1 VGPND
6 RQASKFRRLALTH
19 AAMMGGE
26 ASMVVALADSF
37 FFDVD
42 PGAARG
48 KVLLFLVISF
58 APFLLI
64 APLIGPVIDR
74 IRGGRRFVVQAVAAA
89 RIVLQLLMMR
99 FADELALFPLVFAA
113 LVLQKTYSVSKSA
126 LVPSVVRTD
135 RELVEANAKLG
146 LIAGISGVVAVIPA
160 ALLQIAFESAATLGY
175 GAALFVVALVAATR
189 LPRDVVATG
198 PATPRQRIELSS
210 TGLQLA
216 AVAMLLLRCCVGF
229 VLFHLAFSF
238 RAQEAATWWF
248 GLAVGLAS
256 LGTMTGN
263 AIGPRL
269 RSSLHEDNMIIV
281 ALVLPTIAGVVGAI
295 VGGKVA
301 GVALAVVVNFG
312 AALGRL
318 AFESIVQREA
328 PSANHG
334 QAFARF
340 ETRFQF
346 GWVVAATVPV
356 VIEIPGSLGYL
367 LVGLMTAVALVNY
380 SAGARSRLGRLPV
393 RGRRPRRRR
402 AGVAASGRARRPRR
416 QAINRQ

>member
-1 VGPND
+1 
-6 RQASKFRRLALTH
+6 
-19 AAMMGGE
+19 MMGGE

-42 PGAARG
+42 PSAARG
-48 KVLLFLVISF
+48 KVLLFLVVSF

-74 IRGGRRFVVQAVAAA
+74 IRGGRRFVVQTVAAA

-99 FADELALFPLVFAA
+99 FTDDLALFPLVFAA

-126 LVPSVVRTD
+126 LVPSVVRTET
-135 RELVEANAKLG
+135 ELVEANSKLG
-146 LIAGISGVVAVIPA
+146 LIAGVSGVAAVIPA
-160 ALLQIAFESAATLGY
+160 ALLQVAFGSAATLGY
-175 GAALFVVALVAATR
+175 GALLFVVALVAATR
-189 LPRDVVATG
+189 LPRDVVAAG
-198 PATPRQRIELSS
+198 PASQRQRIELSS
-210 TGLQLA
+210 SGLQLA
-216 AVAMLLLRCCVGF
+216 AVAMLMLRCCVGF

-238 RAQEAATWWF
+238 RTQDAGTWWF
-248 GLAVGLAS
+248 GLAVGLSS
-256 LGTMTGN
+256 LGAMTGN

-269 RSSLHEDNMIIV
+269 RSSLHEDNMIVV
-281 ALVLPTIAGVVGAI
+281 ALVLPTAAGVVGAI

-301 GVALAVVVNFG
+301 GVVLAVVVNFG

-346 GWVVAATVPV
+346 GWVIAATVPV

-367 LVGLMTAVALVNY
+367 VVGLMTAVALTNY
-380 SAGARSRLGRLPV
+380 SAGARGRLSRLPV
-393 RGRRPRRRR
+393 RSRR
-402 AGVAASGRARRPRR
+402 AMRLRDGVAASGSARRPRR
-416 QAINRQ
+416 QPINRR

>member
-1 VGPND
+1 
-6 RQASKFRRLALTH
+6 
-19 AAMMGGE
+19 
-26 ASMVVALADSF
+26 MVVALADSF

-58 APFLLI
+58 APFLVV

-89 RIVLQLLMMR
+89 RIVLQLLMIR
-99 FADELALFPLVFAA
+99 FSDDLALFPLVFAV
-113 LVLQKTYSVSKSA
+113 LVLQKTYIVSKSA
-126 LVPSVVRTD
+126 LVPSVVRTES
-135 RELVEANAKLG
+135 ELVEANSKLG
-146 LIAGISGVVAVIPA
+146 LIAGIAG
-160 ALLQIAFESAATLGY
+160 
-175 GAALFVVALVAATR
+175 VAA
-189 LPRDVVATG
+189 VV
-198 PATPRQRIELSS
+198 PASVAAGRVRERGDAWDTARSSSRSRWSRQPDCHVTSWRPDPHPSASASS
-210 TGLQLA
+210 CRRRVSNSA

-238 RAQEAATWWF
+238 RTQEAGTLWF
-248 GLAVGLAS
+248 GLAVGLSS
-256 LGTMTGN
+256 LGTMAGN

-269 RSSLHEDNMIIV
+269 RSSLHEDKMIIV
-281 ALVLPTIAGVVGAI
+281 ALVLPTVVGIVGAI
-295 VGGKVA
+295 VGGKLA
-301 GVALAVVVNFG
+301 GIVLAIVVNFG

-340 ETRFQF
+340 ETRFQL
-346 GWVVAATVPV
+346 GWVIAAMIPV
-356 VIEIPGSLGYL
+356 VIVIPGSLGYL

-380 SAGARSRLGRLPV
+380 SAGARGRLRRIPV
-393 RGRRPRRRR
+393 RGQQAIRRRT
-402 AGVAASGRARRPRR
+402 GVRTSGPARRPRR
-416 QAINRQ
+416 QPINRP

>member
-1 VGPND
+1 
-6 RQASKFRRLALTH
+6 
-19 AAMMGGE
+19 MMGGE

-48 KVLLFLVISF
+48 KVMLFLVVSF

-113 LVLQKTYSVSKSA
+113 LVLQKTYTVSKSA
-126 LVPSVVRTD
+126 LVPSVVRTE
-135 RELVEANAKLG
+135 RELVEANSKLG
-146 LIAGISGVVAVIPA
+146 LIAGVSGVAAVLPA
-160 ALLQIAFESAATLGY
+160 ALLQVAFGSGPTLGY
-175 GAALFVVALVAATR
+175 GALLFVVALIAATR

-198 PATPRQRIELSS
+198 PASPRQRVELSS
-210 TGLQLA
+210 SGLQLA

-238 RAQEAATWWF
+238 RTQEAGTFWF
-248 GLAVGLAS
+248 GLAVGLSS

-269 RSSLHEDNMIIV
+269 RSSLHEDNMIVV
-281 ALVLPTIAGVVGAI
+281 ALVLPTLAGVGGAI
-295 VGGKVA
+295 VGGKLA
-301 GVALAVVVNFG
+301 GVVLAVVVNFG

-346 GWVVAATVPV
+346 GWVIAATVPV
-356 VIEIPGSLGYL
+356 VIEIPGALGYL

-380 SAGARSRLGRLPV
+380 SAGARGRLSRLPA
-393 RGRRPRRRR
+393 RGKQVMRRRT
-402 AGVAASGRARRPRR
+402 GVGSAHRARRQRR
-416 QAINRQ
+416 RPINRR

>member
-1 VGPND
+1 
-6 RQASKFRRLALTH
+6 
-19 AAMMGGE
+19 MMGGE

-48 KVLLFLVISF
+48 KVMLFLVVSF

-113 LVLQKTYSVSKSA
+113 LVLQKTYTVSKSA
-126 LVPSVVRTD
+126 LVPSVVRTE
-135 RELVEANAKLG
+135 RELVEANSKLG
-146 LIAGISGVVAVIPA
+146 LIAGVSGVAAVLPA
-160 ALLQIAFESAATLGY
+160 ALLQVAFGSAPTLGY
-175 GAALFVVALVAATR
+175 GALLFVVALIAATR
-189 LPRDVVATG
+189 LPRDVVAAG
-198 PATPRQRIELSS
+198 PASPRQRVELSS
-210 TGLQLA
+210 SGLQLA

-238 RAQEAATWWF
+238 RTQEAGTFWF
-248 GLAVGLAS
+248 GLAVGLSS

-269 RSSLHEDNMIIV
+269 RSSLHEDNMIVV
-281 ALVLPTIAGVVGAI
+281 ALVLPTLAGVGGAI
-295 VGGKVA
+295 VGGKLA
-301 GVALAVVVNFG
+301 GVVLAVVVNFG

-346 GWVVAATVPV
+346 GWVIAATVPV
-356 VIEIPGSLGYL
+356 VIEIPGALGYL

-380 SAGARSRLGRLPV
+380 SAGARGRLSRLPA
-393 RGRRPRRRR
+393 RGKQVMRRRT
-402 AGVAASGRARRPRR
+402 GVGSAHRARRQRR
-416 QAINRQ
+416 RPINRR

>member
-1 VGPND
+1 
-6 RQASKFRRLALTH
+6 
-19 AAMMGGE
+19 
-26 ASMVVALADSF
+26 MVVALADSF

-42 PGAARG
+42 PSAARS

-58 APFLLI
+58 APFLVV

-74 IRGGRRFVVQAVAAA
+74 IRGGRRFMVQAVAAA

-99 FADELALFPLVFAA
+99 FADQLALFPLVFGA

-126 LVPSVVRTD
+126 LVPSVVRTE
-135 RELVEANAKLG
+135 RELVEANSKLG
-146 LIAGISGVVAVIPA
+146 LIAGIAGVAAVLPA
-160 ALLQIAFESAATLGY
+160 ALLQVAFGSAATLGY
-175 GAALFVVALVAATR
+175 GAILFAVALVAATR
-189 LPRDVVATG
+189 LPRDVVAAG
-198 PATPRQRIELSS
+198 PASQRQRIELSS
-210 TGLQLA
+210 TSLQMA

-238 RAQEAATWWF
+238 RTQGAPTWWF
-248 GLAVGLAS
+248 ALAVGLSS
-256 LGTMTGN
+256 LGTMAGN

-269 RSSLHEDNMIIV
+269 RSSLHEDNMIVV
-281 ALVLPTIAGVVGAI
+281 ALVLPAVAGVVGAI
-295 VGGKVA
+295 VGGKLA
-301 GVALAVVVNFG
+301 GIALAVVVNFG

-356 VIEIPGSLGYL
+356 LIVIPAALGYL
-367 LVGLMTAVALVNY
+367 LVGLMAAVALVNY
-380 SAGARSRLGRLPV
+380 SAGARGRLSRLPV
-393 RGRRPRRRR
+393 GHRRSTRRRS
-402 AGVAASGRARRPRR
+402 AGAAPVRTRRPRR
-416 QAINRQ
+416 QAIDRR

>member
-1 VGPND
+1 VGPTD
-6 RQASKFRRLALTH
+6 RPDSKFRRLAVTH

-42 PGAARG
+42 PGAARS
-48 KVLLFLVISF
+48 KVLLFLVVSF
-58 APFLLI
+58 APFLII

-74 IRGGRRFVVQAVAAA
+74 IRGGRRFIVQAVAAS
-89 RIVLQLLMMR
+89 RIVLQLLMIR
-99 FADELALFPLVFAA
+99 VADQLALFPLVFAA

-126 LVPSVVRTD
+126 LVPSVVRTE
-135 RELVEANAKLG
+135 RELVEANSKLG
-146 LIAGISGVVAVIPA
+146 LIAGISGVAAVFPA
-160 ALLQIAFESAATLGY
+160 ALLQVAFGSAATLGY
-175 GAALFVVALVAATR
+175 GALLFAVALVAATR

-198 PATPRQRIELSS
+198 PASQRQRIELSS
-210 TGLQLA
+210 TSLQMA

-238 RAQEAATWWF
+238 RTQDAPTWWF
-248 GLAVGLAS
+248 GLAVGLSAV
-256 LGTMTGN
+256 GTMAGN

-269 RSSLHEDNMIIV
+269 RSSLHEDNMIVV
-281 ALVLPTIAGVVGAI
+281 ALVLPTVAGVIGAI
-295 VGGKVA
+295 VGGMWA
-301 GVALAVVVNFG
+301 GIALAVVVNFG
-312 AALGRL
+312 AALARL

-340 ETRFQF
+340 ETRFQL
-346 GWVVAATVPV
+346 GWVIAATVPV
-356 VIEIPGSLGYL
+356 IIVIPAALGYL

-380 SAGARSRLGRLPV
+380 SAVARGRLSRLPV
-393 RGRRPRRRR
+393 GGRQATRRRSAASPVRRRPRRRPID
-402 AGVAASGRARRPRR
+402 RR
-416 QAINRQ
+416 